1 MTTFKT
7 FRAAGIALDAAKAEN
22 PSLDLVIQ
30 MDSRTKV
37 ITLADRPDHLKKPS
51 KFDDMQFSDFMS
63 NCSLRLS
70 NHGKAKCILVRRL
83 HQHRHSGTARE
94 ESRHAAPLNR
104 GSKSRGA
111 ICRVAWFR

>member
-1 MTTFKT
+1 
-7 FRAAGIALDAAKAEN
+7 LDAAKAEN

-63 NCSLRLS
+63 NCSL
-70 NHGKAKCILVRRL
+70 KAI
-83 HQHRHSGTARE
+83 
-94 ESRHAAPLNR
+94 
-104 GSKSRGA
+104 
-111 ICRVAWFR
+111 

>member
-63 NCSLRLS
+63 NCSL
-70 NHGKAKCILVRRL
+70 KAI
-83 HQHRHSGTARE
+83 
-94 ESRHAAPLNR
+94 
-104 GSKSRGA
+104 
-111 ICRVAWFR
+111 